1 MAEKET
7 VKNVSIIYVQVL
19 NIKVEFF
26 KPKKIM
32 KKIVLLFTLVMFSL
46 QSYTVGAVPNEAVVG
61 KDMKSE
67 KDVEFSQYLSQMTP
81 EEIMVLTPEK
91 YKEKTG
97 KKIGL
102 KNALKLKMAKR
113 LLKKA
118 KKAEAKG
125 DGTASGG
132 IGKGLYIVLAILGL
146 AWIAMGI
153 FDDWKGNTWI
163 IGLVLALLL
172 WLPGLIF
179 ALIKMKDYY

>member
-1 MAEKET
+1 MKR
-7 VKNVSIIYVQVL
+7 II
-19 NIKVEFF
+19 
-26 KPKKIM
+26 
-32 KKIVLLFTLVMFSL
+32 LLFTLAVFSL
-46 QSYTVGAVPNEAVVG
+46 QICVVGAAPNEALR
-61 KDMKSE
+61 KNMKSE
-67 KDVEFSQYLSQMTP
+67 KDVEFSKYLSEMTP

-97 KKIGL
+97 KKMGL

-125 DGTASGG
+125 QGTENAG
-132 IGKGLYIVLAILGL
+132 IGKGLYILLAIIGL

-153 FDDWKGNTWI
+153 FDDWQGSTWI

-179 ALIKMKDYY
+179 ALIKMGDYY